1 MGKSVDNAGRRIRM
15 SAYDIADASAMIGAS
30 FVVAGGLIAAGLVK
44 ATATFA
50 DFEQEITNAGVIS
63 NATAKEMQL
72 LEKTAIKLG
81 ASTSKSASEVA
92 AGMTEMARSGFEVN
106 EIVAAMPGIISA
118 AEAANEDLA
127 RTTEVVTAALNG
139 FQMEATDATRIA
151 DIMAMAANKSAAG
164 IDDLGYAFKYAAPSA
179 KSLGISIEELA
190 AAVGILSD
198 AGIKGMT
205 AGTSLR
211 SIINDLVDP
220 TKKAE
225 KEMKK
230 LGVSVFDQKG
240 KFVGLSEAVDRFSKA
255 TEGMSE
261 QQKLA
266 ALSTIFETDSL
277 NAMLVLMD
285 KGKGNIDNF
294 TNSLKNSAG
303 ASEEAAKKM
312 KDTLKGSLEQL
323 SGAFESVGITI
334 GGT

>member
-1 MGKSVDNAGRRIRM
+1 MSALAQAQAAIQKTANSMSQAGQKMGNSMNRAATASSNATQRITQAGRNIGSAMTHAATSTNQASQQVTKAGQDMGKSVDNAGRRVRM

-106 EIVAAMPGIISA
+106 EIIAAMPGIISA

-190 AAVGILSD
+190 AAVGILS
-198 AGIKGMT
+198 
-205 AGTSLR
+205 
-211 SIINDLVDP
+211 
-220 TKKAE
+220 
-225 KEMKK
+225 
-230 LGVSVFDQKG
+230 
-240 KFVGLSEAVDRFSKA
+240 
-255 TEGMSE
+255 
-261 QQKLA
+261 
-266 ALSTIFETDSL
+266 
-277 NAMLVLMD
+277 
-285 KGKGNIDNF
+285 
-294 TNSLKNSAG
+294 
-303 ASEEAAKKM
+303 
-312 KDTLKGSLEQL
+312 
-323 SGAFESVGITI
+323 
-334 GGT
+334 